1 MSYPLVRFGREALGV
16 LILFGWAFS
25 FAPPSA
31 PAATTA
37 EEAESAEKLVAEA
50 LHREIYGQEEAREGD
65 DAYAFFLVL
74 AGELDVHVDFNRIAT
89 LKPGDFFGEVGL
101 ELDTKRSAHVAARG
115 KVKLAK
121 MMIWD
126 YKQMVQELP
135 LVHDR
140 IAA

>member
-1 MSYPLVRFGREALGV
+1 MEPSRLSGFALFEGLSEDELASCAARFQEVEV
-16 LILFGWAFS
+16 LS
-25 FAPPSA
+25 DHN
-31 PAATTA
+31 
-37 EEAESAEKLVAEA
+37 V
-50 LHREIYGQEEAREGD
+50 AREGD

-140 IAA
+140 IAVVAAERSR

>member
-1 MSYPLVRFGREALGV
+1 MEPSRLSGLDLFEGLSENELASAAARFQEVDV
-16 LILFGWAFS
+16 LS
-25 FAPPSA
+25 DHN
-31 PAATTA
+31 
-37 EEAESAEKLVAEA
+37 V
-50 LHREIYGQEEAREGD
+50 AREGD
-65 DAYAFFLVL
+65 DAYAFFVVL
-74 AGELDVHVDFNRIAT
+74 AGELDVHVDFDRIAT

-101 ELDTKRSAHVAARG
+101 ELDAKRSAHVAARG

-140 IAA
+140 IAAVVAERSR